1 MLSFFE
7 ETAPT
12 AGKLIASDS
21 RHPAEGSRVSRLGL
35 KAFLNNGLIFPAVFS
50 SDLYY
55 RMSINPGSCR
65 VKSQLESVF
74 NGEG

>member
-55 RMSINPGSCR
+55 RMSHYQPGILQS
-65 VKSQLESVF
+65 EISV
-74 NGEG
+74 GECV